1 MKIYINAIFD
11 FNNLIHLFVVPFA
24 RFIFLSQISS
34 LDTKIVSQ
42 IYLHPMCHQI
52 KDARMKIP
60 PINHYLTLEVIISI
74 NIHKYNTRN
83 YMKKIQQ
90 MNQDDQRER
99 FKEECLYLFFPSRYQ
114 KLSSSPPLISR
125 IRLPW
130 SGYASFASRNIDF
143 RFSTVAWLRLTF
155 QFLRES
161 RPAASSIECAWI
173 IDHAPT
179 RKREKGARKAFRR
192 SNSREAAKYRTRS
205 SIPRHRFHFVPSVQ
219 RPFHPLARD

>member
-1 MKIYINAIFD
+1 
-11 FNNLIHLFVVPFA
+11 
-24 RFIFLSQISS
+24 
-34 LDTKIVSQ
+34 
-42 IYLHPMCHQI
+42 
-52 KDARMKIP
+52 MKIP
-60 PINHYLTLEVIISI
+60 PISSLSYARGSYHLFIRITHVIVWKRSNKWTKMI
-74 NIHKYNTRN
+74 
-83 YMKKIQQ
+83 
-90 MNQDDQRER
+90 RER
-99 FKEECLYLFFPSRYQ
+99 EIQRRVSNTSLLFFT
-114 KLSSSPPLISR
+114 LSEILFLLSLISR

>member
-1 MKIYINAIFD
+1 
-11 FNNLIHLFVVPFA
+11 
-24 RFIFLSQISS
+24 
-34 LDTKIVSQ
+34 
-42 IYLHPMCHQI
+42 MCHQI
-52 KDARMKIP
+52 KDTRMKIP
-60 PINHYLTLEVIISI
+60 PISSLSYVRESYHFHS
-74 NIHKYNTRN
+74 YNTLIVWKRSN
-83 YMKKIQQ
+83 KWTKTIKERDSKKGVYTS
-90 MNQDDQRER
+90 
-99 FKEECLYLFFPSRYQ
+99 LLFFT
-114 KLSSSPPLISR
+114 LSEILFLPLISR

-130 SGYASFASRNIDF
+130 SEYASFASRNIDF

-155 QFLRES
+155 QFLRGG
-161 RPAASSIECAWI
+161 RPAAPSIECAWI